1 MVMQAMQSG
10 KGSKFI
16 KFIFFT
22 LLVLAAFG
30 LVLTDVGGFFRGGVS
45 NNDVA
50 RVGNHKISVV
60 EFDRSARR
68 ALARAGMQPAEA
80 MQLGYMD
87 QILNSEIQRSL
98 FQQIAADNNI
108 KIGRDV
114 IAKQVNDIVEQSMQD
129 GQSKQEVLD
138 QLLRNQGFTEAG
150 FVQALASE
158 GAAGILA
165 RGIQNPFLNYSEYL
179 VEDLFYYQN
188 ETRNIEYVPF
198 LNKDVTDVEEPTDEQ
213 LEKLYNAMKPS
224 FSVPETRDI
233 TVAIIDDSAISSTVS
248 ISDEDVR
255 EIYDEDIESFKV
267 PEQRVLEQA
276 IIKDVDQASE
286 VYKKLEKTGNLKQ
299 AVIDATGDA
308 KAYLL
313 AQPFQKEGLIEDIAD
328 KVFEGD
334 EVNRNFEPIQSPL
347 GWHVIRLIKVN
358 PPTTKSFDS
367 VKEQIRKELLL
378 DEQADQKYELAS
390 RIDDLLAG
398 GATIEEVKQETKLEL
413 ISVKDVTRQG
423 AMASQHHPLDQFGD
437 DQKIVTELAYEFYE
451 GEASPVTEFSDGRL
465 AFVQIDKTT
474 LQSFKPFDDVKAE
487 IKAGWIKDQRR
498 VSNRNKVMELLN
510 TASTES
516 LGLEEIAKDNSKS
529 VTKVE
534 NIGRNSDVAEP
545 LSTASISSI
554 FTTNVNDISMIEIQ
568 GGYAIAKI
576 TASNFPVEP
585 ADETEELETIKKSLL
600 QSSSSEAVNS
610 YYETMRE
617 DYKVVVNPSVLQ
629 RVYGSSDT
637 Q

>member
-50 RVGNHKISVV
+50 RVGNHKISVT

-68 ALARAGMQPAEA
+68 ALTRAGMQPAQA

-129 GQSKQEVLD
+129 GQSKQDVLD
-138 QLLRNQGFTEAG
+138 QLLRNQGFTEGG

-165 RGIQNPFLNYSEYL
+165 RGIQNPFLTYSEYL
-179 VEDLFYYQN
+179 VEDLFYFQN
-188 ETRNIEYVPF
+188 ETRSIEYAPF
-198 LNKDVTDVEEPTDEQ
+198 FDKDVTDVEEPSDEE
-213 LEKLYNAMKPS
+213 LEKLYNDMKPS
-224 FSVPETRDI
+224 FALPETRDI
-233 TVAIIDDSAISSTVS
+233 TVAIVDDSAINSTIS
-248 ISDEDVR
+248 ISDEHVR

-276 IIKDVDQASE
+276 IIKDVEQASE
-286 VYKKLEKTGNLKQ
+286 IYQKLEKSGNLKQ
-299 AVIDATGDA
+299 AVIDVTGDA

-313 AQPFQKEGLIEDIAD
+313 AQPFQKEGLIEGIAD
-328 KVFEGD
+328 KIFDGD
-334 EVNRNFEPIQSPL
+334 AINRNFEPIESPL
-347 GWHVIRLIKVN
+347 GWHVIRLVKIN
-358 PPTTKSFDS
+358 QPTTKSFDS

-413 ISVKDVTRQG
+413 ISIKDVTRQG
-423 AMASQHHPLDQFGD
+423 AMASQHHPLDQFGE
-437 DQKIVTELAYEFYE
+437 DQEIVTELTYEFYE
-451 GEASPVTEFSDGRL
+451 GESSPVSEFSDGRL
-465 AFVQIDKTT
+465 AFVHIDKTT
-474 LQSFKPFDDVKAE
+474 PQSFKSFDDVKAK
-487 IKAGWIKDQRR
+487 IKTQWMQDQRR
-498 VSNRNKVMELLN
+498 VNNRNKVMELLN
-510 TASTES
+510 TAGAEG
-516 LGLEEIAKDNSKS
+516 LDLEEIVKGSSKT
-529 VTKVE
+529 VTKAQG
-534 NIGRNSDVAEP
+534 IGRNSDVTEP

-554 FTTNVNDISMIEIQ
+554 FDANVNDITMMEIQ

-576 TASNFPVEP
+576 TASKFPAEP

-600 QSSSSEAVNS
+600 QSSSSEAVSS
-610 YYETMRE
+610 YYETMRK